1 MSPTTPSLRVGSLS
15 KNCRKSESI
24 HWGNSLKFYI
34 FSSKNDTLCWLV
46 SKRYWPARS
55 GPWPPCWSSEGNG
68 EYPCGWTQTT
78 HLHRLRGRVT
88 DQLSFHTAALR
99 KTTSQR
105 RRSTSVPAGS
115 ESQNTVM
122 NDCRWQP
129 RRSSAT
135 RISKDRTI
143 AKWIF
148 LSVRGPLSVEQYLWS
163 NVVGGAAEGCSAILS
178 RHIFLAHAKVSDLYV
193 PLMVQHHIV

>member
-1 MSPTTPSLRVGSLS
+1 MSPTTTSLRVGSLS

-24 HWGNSLKFYI
+24 HWITLLHLHD
-34 FSSKNDTLCWLV
+34 FSSKNAALCWLFY
-46 SKRYWPARS
+46 KQYGPARS

-88 DQLSFHTAALR
+88 DQLAFHTAALR

-115 ESQNTVM
+115 ESKNNVV
-122 NDCRWQP
+122 NNCW
-129 RRSSAT
+129 RRPWCSGAT
-135 RISKDRTI
+135 KMSKDETL

-148 LSVRGPLSVEQYLWS
+148 LSLRRSLSVEEYLWS

-178 RHIFLAHAKVSDLYV
+178 KHIFLAHAKISNLYV
-193 PLMVQHHIV
+193 SLMVQHHVV